1 MLARTSYFCG
11 YSYIHDG
18 PPADDAPLETGAPVD
33 SSETRDTSNGEDT
46 PGDDSGSSSAEI
58 AIGIAS
64 VVVAFLGVVAGVL
77 WGSASTVYV
86 NCKCCSSSGS
96 GPVLTVGARI
106 PKEKWLPIR
115 MASNARV
122 TSPTP
127 EPATTIESQAIVF
140 SVNAGLERMSWTP
153 IPTATG
159 MSLRLTVDGRS
170 YLFETCATSTTEG
183 GGSRIV
189 VGDIKRAKTVGGE
202 VLARVVDIVT
212 VNEVCALATE
222 FPSHGCFRILRG
234 CASHASSVATYAVV
248 ETIGEQSHILVV
260 R

>member
-1 MLARTSYFCG
+1 MLSRTLYFCG
-11 YSYIHDG
+11 DSYIHDV
-18 PPADDAPLETGAPVD
+18 PPRMMHRWKQALL
-33 SSETRDTSNGEDT
+33 S
-46 PGDDSGSSSAEI
+46 I
-58 AIGIAS
+58 
-64 VVVAFLGVVAGVL
+64 GVVAGVL

-96 GPVLTVGARI
+96 GPVITVGARI

-127 EPATTIESQAIVF
+127 ESATTIESQAIVS

-183 GGSRIV
+183 GGGSRIV
-189 VGDIKRAKTVGGE
+189 VGDVKRAKAVGGE

-212 VNEVCALATE
+212 VNEACALATE
-222 FPSHGCFRILRG
+222 FPSRGCFRIFRG